1 MQVNTSSGTGL
12 VTQAQAL
19 TLPVSP
25 QQLGEERGHVGTG
38 LQGDAMMET
47 LQSGKREHPCGR
59 PGGSKQPCQE
69 PMVGTVS
76 ARFDV
81 GWF

>member
-38 LQGDAMMET
+38 LQGDAMMEA
-47 LQSGKREHPCGR
+47 LPK
-59 PGGSKQPCQE
+59 
-69 PMVGTVS
+69 PMVGNCVCP
-76 ARFDV
+76 F
-81 GWF
+81 

>member
-25 QQLGEERGHVGTG
+25 QQLGEERGHMGTG

-47 LQSGKREHPCGR
+47 LQSRKRKHPCGH

-69 PMVGTVS
+69 PMVGNCVCP
-76 ARFDV
+76 F
-81 GWF
+81 